1 MEYLNTMILLAEGGL
16 EAGPQL
22 IFQIYFILSDAEK
35 KPTPLHLLCL
45 TSSFIIINK
54 SSIELFLS
62 SSLSSTELEQ
72 GVSLEGMLK
81 DDSILKGRSLLK
93 KMWLM
98 AQFSPAFLLQFAFNI
113 WSISIFIAFFTI
125 KTFSLMFLLI
135 NCCAGFVSFLF
146 LSYENRKDRYQNVL
160 HYGFVHIILVK
171 SPYESRKECFPK
183 MMTMAITRLILY
195 TLILIVLMIWF
206 LVLDPTTHLNHW
218 SDHRFF
224 FHG

>member
-1 MEYLNTMILLAEGGL
+1 MPGRGQNFGNDHLYIYLSAVTEFCLRSCRGALRHCLAHGFDENGKKRLLLFFFFLLVPFPVLVFAQHVASLFIRNGVMEYLNTMILLAEGGL

-81 DDSILKGRSLLK
+81 DD
-93 KMWLM
+93 
-98 AQFSPAFLLQFAFNI
+98 
-113 WSISIFIAFFTI
+113 
-125 KTFSLMFLLI
+125 
-135 NCCAGFVSFLF
+135 
-146 LSYENRKDRYQNVL
+146 
-160 HYGFVHIILVK
+160 
-171 SPYESRKECFPK
+171 
-183 MMTMAITRLILY
+183 
-195 TLILIVLMIWF
+195 
-206 LVLDPTTHLNHW
+206 
-218 SDHRFF
+218 
-224 FHG
+224 